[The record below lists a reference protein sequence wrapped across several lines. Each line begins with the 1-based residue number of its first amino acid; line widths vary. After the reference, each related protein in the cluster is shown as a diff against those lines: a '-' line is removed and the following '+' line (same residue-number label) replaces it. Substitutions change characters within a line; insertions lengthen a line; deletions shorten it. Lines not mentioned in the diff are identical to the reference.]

1 MLYMQSGIQ
10 SSESDPRGR
19 WERERGSWRQTPS
32 MNLRV
37 SQTLLESICPNL
49 CVMLVGV
56 NYIRGH
62 VKKAKSGNFL
72 TLIPP
77 LTMQP
82 PHSTMLESSQ
92 CNATRGRGES
102 RSRKTPPPAWSSP
115 ATWDNSM
122 QLFLKMVH
130 KSELKGPVVSL
141 KKVHYLLQELP
152 DFPGKL

>member
-1 MLYMQSGIQ
+1 MTKSCFICKAA
-10 SSESDPRGR
+10 SSRLNQTQEGD
-19 WERERGSWRQTPS
+19 ERERGSWRQTPS

-37 SQTLLESICPNL
+37 SQTLLESISPNL
-49 CVMLVGV
+49 GVMLVGV

-92 CNATRGRGES
+92 CNATRGRGKS
-102 RSRKTPPPAWSSP
+102 PSWKTPPPAWSSP
-115 ATWDNSM
+115 ATWDNRSCRL
-122 QLFLKMVH
+122 QLFIIKT
-130 KSELKGPVVSL
+130 
-141 KKVHYLLQELP
+141 
-152 DFPGKL
+152 